1 MSLKLINTLLHLA
14 QVDGNV
20 SGSEL
25 ALIYKIAVAKGV
37 PMFEVEQMIQN
48 PPQQAE
54 DLEEL
59 SNDDRFEFIYTIILM
74 IKMDG
79 KLDEREFDA
88 CKKYAE
94 VLGYHHDVI
103 SQLMTKIESDFE
115 LSENKQALKQEIQKH
130 LK

>member
-1 MSLKLINTLLHLA
+1 MSLKLIHTLLHLA

-103 SQLMTKIESDFE
+103 SQLMTMIESDFE

>member
-1 MSLKLINTLLHLA
+1 MSLKLIHTLLHLA

-25 ALIYKIAVAKGV
+25 ALIYKIAVAKKV

-103 SQLMTKIESDFE
+103 SQLMTMIESDFE

>member
-1 MSLKLINTLLHLA
+1 MSKKLIHTLLHLA

-25 ALIYKIAVAKGV
+25 ALIYKIAVAKGI

-48 PPQQAE
+48 PPQQAV

-59 SNDDRFEFIYTIILM
+59 SDDDRFEYIYTIILM

-94 VLGYHHDVI
+94 ALGYHHDVI
-103 SQLMTKIESDFE
+103 SQLMNLIESDFE
-115 LSENKQALKQEIQKH
+115 LSENKLALKQEIQKH

>member
-1 MSLKLINTLLHLA
+1 MSKKLIHTLLHLA

-54 DLEEL
+54 DLGEL
-59 SNDDRFEFIYTIILM
+59 SDDDRFEYIYTIILM

-79 KLDEREFDA
+79 KLDEREFDM
-88 CKKYAE
+88 CNKYA
-94 VLGYHHDVI
+94 VALGYDYSVI
-103 SQLMTKIESDFE
+103 SELMNLIKSDFD
-115 LSENKQALKQEIQKH
+115 LSENKLALKQKIQKF

>member
-103 SQLMTKIESDFE
+103 SQLMTMIESDFE

>member
-1 MSLKLINTLLHLA
+1 MSQKLIHTLLHLA
-14 QVDGNV
+14 QVDGNI

-37 PMFEVEQMIQN
+37 PMFDVEQMIQN

-54 DLEEL
+54 DLNEL
-59 SNDDRFEFIYTIILM
+59 SNDDRFEYIYTIILM

-79 KLDEREFDA
+79 KLDEKEFDM
-88 CKKYAE
+88 CNKYAE
-94 VLGYHHDVI
+94 ALGYDRQVI
-103 SQLMTKIESDFE
+103 SRLMTLIESDFE
-115 LSENKQALKQEIQKH
+115 LSGNKQALKQEVQEF

>member
-1 MSLKLINTLLHLA
+1 MSKKLIHTLLHLA

-54 DLEEL
+54 TLDEL
-59 SNDDRFEFIYTIILM
+59 SDDDRFEYIYTIILM

-79 KLDEREFDA
+79 KLDEREFDM
-88 CKKYAE
+88 CNKYAE
-94 VLGYHHDVI
+94 ALGYHHHVI
-103 SQLMTKIESDFE
+103 SELMSLIESDFD
-115 LSENKQALKQEIQKH
+115 LSENKQVLKQEIQKH

>member
-1 MSLKLINTLLHLA
+1 MSLKLIHTLLHLA

-37 PMFEVEQMIQN
+37 TMFEVEQMIQN

-103 SQLMTKIESDFE
+103 SQLMTMIESDFE

>member
-14 QVDGNV
+14 QVDGKV

-25 ALIYKIAVAKGV
+25 ALIYKIAVAKRV
-37 PMFEVEQMIQN
+37 PMIEVEQMIQN

-88 CKKYAE
+88 SKKYAE
-94 VLGYHHDVI
+94 ALGYHHDVI
-103 SQLMTKIESDFE
+103 SQLMNLIEIDFE

>member
-1 MSLKLINTLLHLA
+1 MSKQLIHTLLHLA

-48 PPQQAE
+48 PPSQSV
-54 DLEEL
+54 DLNDL
-59 SNDDRFEFIYTIILM
+59 SNDDRFEYMYNIVLI

-79 KLDEREFDA
+79 KLDEKEFDM
-88 CKKYAE
+88 CHKYALA
-94 VLGYHHDVI
+94 LGYHHEVVPE
-103 SQLMTKIESDFE
+103 LMNLIKSDFD
-115 LSENKQALKQEIQKH
+115 LSKNKLALQQKIQKY
-130 LK
+130 LN